1 MSGFLFVSKQKR
13 FFDIYKQKNRNSMS
27 VDKKFKKLDDIS
39 HVILRPGMYIGSIK
53 PHTASKWVVE
63 EGKMTQREITYN
75 PGFLKIF
82 DEIVTNSVDES
93 KREGS
98 KLNIIKVDLD
108 RETNKVTIW
117 DNGGIPVLKNTE
129 HDEWIPEMVF
139 SNLKAGSNFDDTEER
154 SWAGT
159 NGVGSTLTNIYSKEF
174 KISTCDGKNHFT
186 QTFTNNMR
194 ERTQP
199 VVKKAKSNHTEIS
212 YITDLEKF
220 GLTDIDDDHYKMIE
234 KRIYDIAA
242 CNTGLKIYFNG
253 NLININS
260 FEDYIKLY
268 TEEYFYEFKKDK
280 TWSLGIALSQN
291 GFQQVSFANTTETYD
306 GGTHVDYVMNQI
318 IVSLR
323 EFFLKKHKVDIKP
336 SELKQHMFLFL
347 DATVI
352 NPSFSS
358 QTKEKLITEVK
369 EFGTTF
375 EVSNKLIQSIL
386 KSEIVNSILD
396 WIQQKKNAEDSK
408 LQRDLNKKLTKI
420 KVEKLI
426 DAKGKDRWKYSI
438 GLFEGDSAISAFRKY
453 RTPETM
459 GAFALKG
466 KFVNVS
472 EITNQK
478 LVQNDEAVN
487 LMASIGLKLGQ
498 EIDVRNLRYGRVLIF
513 TDADMD
519 GNAISAL
526 LINFFYKY
534 WPDMFERKMIY
545 KVETPIV
552 VAIPKAKSKKK
563 VLFYTQG
570 EYNTWAEQND
580 LKQFEIK
587 YKKGLAAL
595 VDDEYDDIINRPRL
609 TLITKD
615 EASKGSLETWFGKSA
630 DLRKNELLK

>member
-1 MSGFLFVSKQKR
+1 MSKK
-13 FFDIYKQKNRNSMS
+13 IE
-27 VDKKFKKLDDIS
+27 DKYRKLDDIE
-39 HVILRPGMYIGSIK
+39 HCLTRPGMYIGSIK
-53 PHTASKWVVE
+53 PHTTTKWIIE
-63 EGKMTQREITYN
+63 DDKMVQKELTYN

-98 KLNIIKVDLD
+98 KLNTIKVSVNV
-108 RETNKVTIW
+108 ETGEISVW
-117 DNGGIPVLKNTE
+117 DNGGIPVVKHAE
-129 HDEWIPEMVF
+129 HGEWIPEMIF
-139 SNLKAGSNFDDTEER
+139 SNLKAGSNFDDSEER

-159 NGVGSTLTNIYSKEF
+159 NGVGSSLTNIYSNKF
-174 KISTCDGKNHFT
+174 TITTCDGKNIFN
-186 QTFTNNMR
+186 QVFTNNMR
-194 ERTQP
+194 ERTDATI
-199 VVKKAKSNHTEIS
+199 KKSKTNHTQIS
-212 YITDLEKF
+212 FITDFSRF
-220 GLTDIDDDHYKMIE
+220 GLEGIDESHFKMIE
-234 KRIYDIAA
+234 KRVYDLAA
-242 CNTGLKIYFNG
+242 CNTDIKIYFNDKLL
-253 NLININS
+253 NFNS

-268 TEEYFYEFKKDK
+268 VEDYFFEFKKDK
-280 TWSLGIALSQN
+280 TWSVGIALSEN
-291 GFQQVSFANTTETYD
+291 GFQQVSFVNSTETYD
-306 GGTHVDYVMNQI
+306 GGTHVDYIMNQI
-318 IVSLR
+318 ISQMR
-323 EFFLKKHKVDIKP
+323 EFFQKKHKVDVKP
-336 SELKQHMFLFL
+336 SELKNHMTLFL
-347 DATVI
+347 NSTVI

-369 EFGTTF
+369 DFGTTY
-375 EVSNKLIQSIL
+375 EVATKTIQLIL

-408 LQRDLNKKLTKI
+408 LQRELNKKLTKI

-453 RTPETM
+453 RTPESM

-472 EITNQK
+472 EMTNQK

-498 EIDVRNLRYGRVLIF
+498 EIDIKNLRYGRVLIF

-534 WPDMFERKMIY
+534 WPDMFDRKMIY

-552 VAIPKAKSKKK
+552 VAIPKTKGKKK
-563 VLFYTQG
+563 VLFYTQS
-570 EYNTWAEQND
+570 EYNQWVEEND

-615 EASKGSLETWFGKSA
+615 DASKSSLETWFGKNSE
-630 DLRKNELLK
+630 LRKNELLK

>member
-1 MSGFLFVSKQKR
+1 
-13 FFDIYKQKNRNSMS
+13 MS

-53 PHTASKWVVE
+53 PHTANKWIVE
-63 EGKMTQREITYN
+63 EGKMLQREITYN

-98 KLNIIKVDLD
+98 KLNTVKIDLD
-108 RETNKVTIW
+108 RKTNKVTIW
-117 DNGGIPVLKNTE
+117 DNGGIPVVKNTE

-174 KISTCDGKNHFT
+174 KISTCDGKNSFV
-186 QTFTNNMR
+186 QTFSNNMR
-194 ERTQP
+194 ERTKP
-199 VVKKAKSNHTEIS
+199 VVKKAKANHTEIS

-253 NLININS
+253 TLININS
-260 FEDYIKLY
+260 FDDYIKLY

-375 EVSNKLIQSIL
+375 EVSPKLIQSIL

-552 VAIPKAKSKKK
+552 VAIPKAKTKKK
-563 VLFYTQG
+563 VLFYTQN
-570 EYNTWAEQND
+570 EYNEWSEQND